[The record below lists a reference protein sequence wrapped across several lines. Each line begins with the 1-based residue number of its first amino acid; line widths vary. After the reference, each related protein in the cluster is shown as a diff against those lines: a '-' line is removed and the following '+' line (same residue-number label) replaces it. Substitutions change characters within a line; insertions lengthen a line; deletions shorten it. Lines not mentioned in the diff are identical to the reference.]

1 MYLPKEKTEKTEEDT
16 METKIT
22 TAEKL
27 AMELYGC
34 MNSAVLDYG
43 DYTVAVWDHCF
54 KGSIAE
60 VYELVETP
68 DETGFGRC
76 ECRISRIGRKE
87 GFENARAC
95 NGMGTHK
102 CKIAE
107 RAGKTFPACVHLH
120 NVPTVSLCTLWH

>member
-1 MYLPKEKTEKTEEDT
+1 

-87 GFENARAC
+87 GFEDVEIRQDLAGLDRVVL
-95 NGMGTHK
+95 GRK
-102 CKIAE
+102 KI
-107 RAGKTFPACVHLH
+107 
-120 NVPTVSLCTLWH
+120 

>member
-43 DYTVAVWDHCF
+43 DYT
-54 KGSIAE
+54 
-60 VYELVETP
+60 
-68 DETGFGRC
+68 GFGRC

-87 GFENARAC
+87 GFED
-95 NGMGTHK
+95 
-102 CKIAE
+102 
-107 RAGKTFPACVHLH
+107 AGHAMAWALT
-120 NVPTVSLCTLWH
+120 NVK

>member
-1 MYLPKEKTEKTEEDT
+1 MYLPKGKTKKTEEDT

-68 DETGFGRC
+68 DETGCGRC

-87 GFENARAC
+87 GFED
-95 NGMGTHK
+95 
-102 CKIAE
+102 
-107 RAGKTFPACVHLH
+107 AGHAMAWALT
-120 NVPTVSLCTLWH
+120 NVK

>member
-68 DETGFGRC
+68 DETCFGRC

-87 GFENARAC
+87 GFED
-95 NGMGTHK
+95 
-102 CKIAE
+102 
-107 RAGKTFPACVHLH
+107 AGHAMAWALT
-120 NVPTVSLCTLWH
+120 NVK

>member
-1 MYLPKEKTEKTEEDT
+1 

-27 AMELYGC
+27 GMELYGC

-43 DYTVAVWDHCF
+43 DYTVAVWEHCF

-68 DETGFGRC
+68 EEKKGLRMPDMQWRGH
-76 ECRISRIGRKE
+76 SQ
-87 GFENARAC
+87 
-95 NGMGTHK
+95 M
-102 CKIAE
+102 
-107 RAGKTFPACVHLH
+107 
-120 NVPTVSLCTLWH
+120 

>member
-43 DYTVAVWDHCF
+43 DYTVAVWLKHRMRQVLGD
-54 KGSIAE
+54 ANA
-60 VYELVETP
+60 
-68 DETGFGRC
+68 GFQGLEEKKDLRMP
-76 ECRISRIGRKE
+76 
-87 GFENARAC
+87 
-95 NGMGTHK
+95 GMQ
-102 CKIAE
+102 
-107 RAGKTFPACVHLH
+107 
-120 NVPTVSLCTLWH
+120 WHGHSQM

>member
-1 MYLPKEKTEKTEEDT
+1 

-27 AMELYGC
+27 GMELYGC

-60 VYELVETP
+60 V
-68 DETGFGRC
+68 
-76 ECRISRIGRKE
+76 
-87 GFENARAC
+87 
-95 NGMGTHK
+95 HK
-102 CKIAE
+102 LLQC
-107 RAGKTFPACVHLH
+107 FL
-120 NVPTVSLCTLWH
+120 

>member
-1 MYLPKEKTEKTEEDT
+1 
-16 METKIT
+16 METKVT

-68 DETGFGRC
+68 DETDFGRC

-87 GFENARAC
+87 GFED
-95 NGMGTHK
+95 
-102 CKIAE
+102 
-107 RAGKTFPACVHLH
+107 AGHAMAWALT
-120 NVPTVSLCTLWH
+120 NVK

>member
-1 MYLPKEKTEKTEEDT
+1 

-27 AMELYGC
+27 GMELYGC
-34 MNSAVLDYG
+34 MNSAVLDYS
-43 DYTVAVWDHCF
+43 DYTVAVWEHCF

-68 DETGFGRC
+68 EETGLGRC

-87 GFENARAC
+87 GFED
-95 NGMGTHK
+95 
-102 CKIAE
+102 
-107 RAGKTFPACVHLH
+107 AGHAMAGNPFPACVHLH
-120 NVPTVSLCTLWH
+120 SVVPLSLCTLWH

>member
-43 DYTVAVWDHCF
+43 DYTVAVWDHRSQGLLNTAWSGC
-54 KGSIAE
+54 G
-60 VYELVETP
+60 
-68 DETGFGRC
+68 
-76 ECRISRIGRKE
+76 
-87 GFENARAC
+87 
-95 NGMGTHK
+95 
-102 CKIAE
+102 
-107 RAGKTFPACVHLH
+107 
-120 NVPTVSLCTLWH
+120 

>member
-1 MYLPKEKTEKTEEDT
+1 

-54 KGSIAE
+54 KEALQKFMNWLKHRMRQVLGDANA
-60 VYELVETP
+60 
-68 DETGFGRC
+68 GFQGLEEKKDLRMP
-76 ECRISRIGRKE
+76 
-87 GFENARAC
+87 
-95 NGMGTHK
+95 GMQ
-102 CKIAE
+102 
-107 RAGKTFPACVHLH
+107 
-120 NVPTVSLCTLWH
+120 WHGHSQM